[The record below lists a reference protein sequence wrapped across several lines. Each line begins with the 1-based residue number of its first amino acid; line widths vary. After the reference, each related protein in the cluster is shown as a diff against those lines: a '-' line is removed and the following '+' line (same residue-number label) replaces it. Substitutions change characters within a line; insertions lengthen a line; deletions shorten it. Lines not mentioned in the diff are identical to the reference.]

1 MNNIYKMSREDYD
14 KVKTIYQKIYDMH
27 ADKRNDIFN
36 KVDSLPLDYYKELIT
51 NAICLVYKEEKEI
64 LGFII
69 AKENKSKDIPVLKQR
84 TTYFIEGLGVDENHI
99 RKGIGKKLYLA
110 IKEEAKKNSID
121 AIELN
126 VWSFNQSAIEFYKHL
141 GLKPKSSI
149 YEDKL

>member
-1 MNNIYKMSREDYD
+1 MDNIYKMTIEDYD
-14 KVKTIYQKIYDMH
+14 KVKTIYQKTYDMH

-99 RKGIGKKLYLA
+99 RKGIGKKLYQA
-110 IKEEAKKNSID
+110 IKEEAKKNNID

-126 VWSFNQSAIEFYKHL
+126 VWSFNQRAIEFYKHL